1 MVLQVVL
8 PVVDVLI
15 SERLGAHPVV
25 CWSVPVAPLGAVVPL
40 APAVRYRCWKQVGP
54 LLLASSHR
62 SNPTHVGRL
71 QGPDLAHLL
80 QAAQLLLQI
89 AHPRNLADGLLE
101 ARMPLQVFLGF

>member
-1 MVLQVVL
+1 
-8 PVVDVLI
+8 
-15 SERLGAHPVV
+15 
-25 CWSVPVAPLGAVVPL
+25 VPL
-40 APAVRYRCWKQVGP
+40 APVVRSRRWERVGP

-62 SNPTHVGRL
+62 SNPTRVGRL

-101 ARMPLQVFLGF
+101 ARIPLLVFLGF